1 MGKSVVFLT
10 FFTFISLTGRG
21 GVGYNGTRENEVRC
35 LDAFTEMLL
44 EELGTPTAFTIPL
57 LGGIEVSQSVVVS
70 WIVMAVLILA
80 AVCLT
85 RNLKV
90 ENPGKVQVGLE
101 SAVEF
106 LNGFVKTNIGEHW
119 RPFAPWLGTVA
130 LYIGFANIIGIFG
143 SMLRRVLETIPS
155 LDHTLGFAWG
165 LIASA
170 VSLSII
176 LAILNFQSFIDISAY
191 TDSSV
196 IIREIIAPLFPSLV
210 NAVKGSAN
218 A

>member
-1 MGKSVVFLT
+1 MYIQLLIMKRIICSDEFLMKSILSLCIALVYMLYQKRNSGYHAIMDWTLT
-10 FFTFISLTGRG
+10 IGSVTFGTLDIITMVIVLIGAVSGCITGFARQVANLAGFVISIPAALLFTKPIARTLAGNTG
-21 GVGYNGTRENEVRC
+21 
-35 LDAFTEMLL
+35 LS
-44 EELGTPTAFTIPL
+44 PL
-57 LGGIEVSQSVVVS
+57 L
-70 WIVMAVLILA
+70 ATLI
-80 AVCLT
+80 T
-85 RNLKV
+85 
-90 ENPGKVQVGLE
+90 
-101 SAVEF
+101 F
-106 LNGFVKTNIGEHW
+106 
-119 RPFAPWLGTVA
+119 VA
-130 LYIGFANIIGIFG
+130 LCLLVFIIIGIFG